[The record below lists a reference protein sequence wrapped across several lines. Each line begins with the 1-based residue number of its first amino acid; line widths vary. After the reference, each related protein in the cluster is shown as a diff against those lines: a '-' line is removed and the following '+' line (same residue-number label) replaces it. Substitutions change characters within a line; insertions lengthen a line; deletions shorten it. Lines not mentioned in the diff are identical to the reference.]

1 MTNDLA
7 GELKALLEETDIRG
21 VIVEPLEDGEWCS
34 ITTASIDVCGDN
46 IAIYARRMDGMIE
59 LSDFGVTDFNIGDDY
74 KYVIEVECKIWH
86 LIYGLG
92 KRTDIHTAVA
102 ARPKDFYYAFSRI
115 DWALTSINNMVA
127 ICLRRKK
134 TIERE
139 NEDGLVQSIYVDR
152 VNMCVCG
159 TTF

>member
-7 GELKALLEETDIRG
+7 AELKALIKEGSGYNQNMTI
-21 VIVEPLEDGEWCS
+21 EPLEDGEWCS

-92 KRTDIHTAVA
+92 KRTDIHTAVEA
-102 ARPKDFYYAFSRI
+102 QSEDFCYVFTQI
-115 DWALTSINNMVA
+115 DWAITSINNIA
-127 ICLRRKK
+127 GG
-134 TIERE
+134 RE
-139 NEDGLVQSIYVDR
+139 YDG
-152 VNMCVCG
+152 
-159 TTF
+159 